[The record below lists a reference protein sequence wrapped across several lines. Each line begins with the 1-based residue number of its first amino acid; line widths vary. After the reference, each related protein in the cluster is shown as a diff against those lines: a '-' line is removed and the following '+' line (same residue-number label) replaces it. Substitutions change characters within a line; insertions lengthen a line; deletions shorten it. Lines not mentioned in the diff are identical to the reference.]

1 MLDEETSIQLFK
13 KGEGSNGGVLTGR
26 NCKQNCKLC
35 SAAGGA
41 VLQSAERPNRV
52 GPKTGSLGQCRV
64 RWARQTDTAGVLGL
78 QLYTVEKNSYAK
90 HMSSSRL
97 YRAQT
102 SQEDTL

>member
-41 VLQSAERPNRV
+41 VLQSRRARAAEPGRAKNRV
-52 GPKTGSLGQCRV
+52 AGPVPGTLGQ
-64 RWARQTDTAGVLGL
+64 TDEHGWRAGSAVVHSGEKLLCKTHVLL
-78 QLYTVEKNSYAK
+78 TFV
-90 HMSSSRL
+90 
-97 YRAQT
+97 
-102 SQEDTL
+102 